1 MQLPTCGSTMPDDE
15 PLSVREAA
23 GLMKARVELGALLS
37 ASVIGISLPVDAQ
50 TTRQPAAPHAAE
62 QQEADYRVIAA
73 RCGTPAF
80 EKGFFKA
87 SRAAVAAG
95 LVNKNRMPAD
105 VERSVEALRR
115 SPFVLV
121 ATNADCPSQLAQLKE
136 LQKTRKEAIRSGRTR
151 RP

>member
-1 MQLPTCGSTMPDDE
+1 MQQYDADDG

-23 GLMKARVELGALLS
+23 GFMKARVELGALLA

-50 TTRQPAAPHAAE
+50 TTRHSAVPNAAE

-80 EKGFFKA
+80 EKGFFKE

-105 VERSVEALRR
+105 VEKSVEALRR

-121 ATNADCPSQLAQLKE
+121 ASNADCPSQLTQLKE
-136 LQKTRKEAIRSGRTR
+136 LQKARKEAIHIGRGR

>member
-1 MQLPTCGSTMPDDE
+1 
-15 PLSVREAA
+15 
-23 GLMKARVELGALLS
+23 MKARFELGALLS
-37 ASVIGISLPVDAQ
+37 ASVLGICVPAGAQ
-50 TTRQPAAPHAAE
+50 TGRQTTAAPNAAE

-80 EKGFFKA
+80 EKAFYKE

-95 LVNKNRMPAD
+95 LINKNRMPAD
-105 VERSVEALRR
+105 VEKSVEALRR

-121 ATNADCPSQLAQLKE
+121 ASNADCPSQLAQLKE
-136 LQKTRKEAIRSGRTR
+136 LQNTRKEMLRTGRGR

>member
-1 MQLPTCGSTMPDDE
+1 MTMTNP
-15 PLSVREAA
+15 SAFVKRQV
-23 GLMKARVELGALLS
+23 LMKARVELGALLS

-50 TTRQPAAPHAAE
+50 TTRQPGALHAAE

-80 EKGFFKA
+80 EKGFFKD

-105 VERSVEALRR
+105 VEKTVEALRR

-121 ATNADCPSQLAQLKE
+121 ASNADCPSQLAQLKE
-136 LQKTRKEAIRSGRTR
+136 LQKARKEAIRTGRPR

>member
-1 MQLPTCGSTMPDDE
+1 
-15 PLSVREAA
+15 
-23 GLMKARVELGALLS
+23 MKARFELGALLS
-37 ASVIGISLPVDAQ
+37 ASVLGICVPAEAQ
-50 TTRQPAAPHAAE
+50 TGPQTAPNAAE

-80 EKGFFKA
+80 EKGFYKE

-95 LVNKNRMPAD
+95 LINKNRMPAD
-105 VERSVEALRR
+105 VEKSVEALRR

-121 ATNADCPSQLAQLKE
+121 ASNADCPSQLAQLKE
-136 LQKTRKEAIRSGRTR
+136 LQKTRKELLRSGRGR

>member
-1 MQLPTCGSTMPDDE
+1 MPMTN
-15 PLSVREAA
+15 LSAFVKRQV
-23 GLMKARVELGALLS
+23 LMKARVELGALLS

-50 TTRQPAAPHAAE
+50 TTRQPVAPHAAE

-80 EKGFFKA
+80 EKGFFKD

-95 LVNKNRMPAD
+95 LVNKNRLPAD
-105 VERSVEALRR
+105 VEKSVEALRR

-136 LQKTRKEAIRSGRTR
+136 LQKARKETIRTGRAR

>member
-1 MQLPTCGSTMPDDE
+1 MPMTN
-15 PLSVREAA
+15 PSAFVKRQV
-23 GLMKARVELGALLS
+23 LMKARVELGALLS
-37 ASVIGISLPVDAQ
+37 ASVIGMSLPVGAQ
-50 TTRQPAAPHAAE
+50 TARQQAAPHAAE

-80 EKGFFKA
+80 EKGFFKD

-105 VERSVEALRR
+105 VEKSVEALRR

-121 ATNADCPSQLAQLKE
+121 ASNADCPNQLAQLKE
-136 LQKTRKEAIRSGRTR
+136 LQKTRQAAIHSGRGR

>member
-1 MQLPTCGSTMPDDE
+1 MP
-15 PLSVREAA
+15 
-23 GLMKARVELGALLS
+23 VE
-37 ASVIGISLPVDAQ
+37 AQ
-50 TTRQPAAPHAAE
+50 TARQPAAPHAAE

-80 EKGFFKA
+80 EKGFFKD

-105 VERSVEALRR
+105 VEKSVEALRR

-136 LQKTRKEAIRSGRTR
+136 VQKARKEAIRTGRAR

>member
-1 MQLPTCGSTMPDDE
+1 
-15 PLSVREAA
+15 
-23 GLMKARVELGALLS
+23 MKARVELGALLS

-50 TTRQPAAPHAAE
+50 TTRRPTAHHAAE

-80 EKGFFKA
+80 EKGFFKD

-105 VERSVEALRR
+105 VEKSVEALRR

-136 LQKTRKEAIRSGRTR
+136 LQKTRKEAIRTGRAR

>member
-1 MQLPTCGSTMPDDE
+1 MPMTN
-15 PLSVREAA
+15 PSAFVKRQV
-23 GLMKARVELGALLS
+23 LMKARVELGALLS
-37 ASVIGISLPVDAQ
+37 ASLIGMSLPVGAQ
-50 TTRQPAAPHAAE
+50 TARQQTAPHAAE

-80 EKGFFKA
+80 EKGFFKD

-105 VERSVEALRR
+105 VEKSVEALRR

-121 ATNADCPSQLAQLKE
+121 ASNADCPSQLVQLKD
-136 LQKTRKEAIRSGRTR
+136 LQKARKEAIRTGRAR

>member
-1 MQLPTCGSTMPDDE
+1 MPMTN
-15 PLSVREAA
+15 PPAFVKRQV
-23 GLMKARVELGALLS
+23 LMKARVELGALLS
-37 ASVIGISLPVDAQ
+37 ASIIGISLPVDAQ
-50 TTRQPAAPHAAE
+50 TARPATSHAAE

-80 EKGFFKA
+80 EKGFFKD

-105 VERSVEALRR
+105 VEKSVEALRR

-121 ATNADCPSQLAQLKE
+121 ATNADCPSQLVQLKE
-136 LQKTRKEAIRSGRTR
+136 LQKARKEAIRTGRAR
-151 RP
+151 KPL